1 MTQMLLV
8 ICHKRRVKPFCFR
21 NFSHRSTFRC
31 IVERQKLSQ
40 WQQKDLPYIKM
51 IMRHSESDREY
62 SSKVIGSKQ
71 NLLFGEI
78 TNDQLMNKLQL

>member
-8 ICHKRRVKPFCFR
+8 ICHKRRGKPFCFR

-31 IVERQKLSQ
+31 IAERQKLSQ
-40 WQQKDLPYIKM
+40 WQQKDLPYFKM

-78 TNDQLMNKLQL
+78 TDDQLMNKL